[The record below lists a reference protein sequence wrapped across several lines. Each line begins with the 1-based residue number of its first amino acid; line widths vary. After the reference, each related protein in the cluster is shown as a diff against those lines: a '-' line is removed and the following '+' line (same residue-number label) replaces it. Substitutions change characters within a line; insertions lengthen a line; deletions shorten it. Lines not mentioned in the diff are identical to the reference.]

1 MAEVRALTPED
12 MELVKRLINPKA
24 ASDAQAA
31 YYALE
36 HPRERVTLY
45 GYFPQNNVLSGFIA
59 IARTGFDLFRP
70 LITPFTGTDE
80 SLITL
85 IKASILP
92 NRPHLMYLPIEQ
104 ETLLDGQFTVEK
116 LQLSSLLR
124 LDPRGFEPI
133 LNILVVEDKNSEG
146 WPRFEIK
153 AKGGG
158 FAASGLNWKSKYAAE
173 IYVECDEEGRRRGFT
188 RSVLSA
194 LIDRM
199 LGENLLVLFRVSDD
213 DYGSFEDAFDLG
225 FVPTGVRSVLTQ
237 LVVEDPPPTS

>member
-1 MAEVRALTPED
+1 MADVRELSSED
-12 MELVKRLINPKA
+12 RQLIKRLINPRV

-36 HPRERVTLY
+36 HPRERAALY
-45 GYFPQNNVLSGFIA
+45 GYFPRNNVLSGFIA

-70 LITPFTGTDE
+70 LITPFTGTNE
-80 SLITL
+80 SLIRL
-85 IKASILP
+85 IEAAIPP

-104 ETLLDGQFTVEK
+104 ETLLDDHFEVEK
-116 LQLSSLLR
+116 LNLSSLLR
-124 LDPRGFEPI
+124 LDPRGFDPI
-133 LNILVVEDKNSEG
+133 LNILVVEHKNSEG

-158 FAASGLNWKSKYAAE
+158 FAAAGLNWKSKHAAE

-194 LIDRM
+194 LIDRL
-199 LGENLLVLFRVSDD
+199 LGDKRLVLFRVSDD

-237 LVVEDPPPTS
+237 IVVPDEPSAN

>member
-1 MAEVRALTPED
+1 MADVRELSSED
-12 MELVKRLINPKA
+12 RQLIKRLINPRV

-36 HPRERVTLY
+36 HPGERAVLY
-45 GYFPQNNVLSGFIA
+45 GYFPRNNVLSGFIA

-70 LITPFTGTDE
+70 LITPFTGTNE
-80 SLITL
+80 SLIRL
-85 IKASILP
+85 IEAAIPP

-104 ETLLDGQFTVEK
+104 ETLLDDHFEVEK
-116 LQLSSLLR
+116 LNLSSLLR
-124 LDPRGFEPI
+124 LDPRGFDPI
-133 LNILVVEDKNSEG
+133 LNILVVEHKNPEG

-158 FAASGLNWKSKYAAE
+158 FAAAGLNWKSKQAAE

-194 LIDRM
+194 LIDRL
-199 LGENLLVLFRVSDD
+199 LGEKRLVLFRVSDD

-237 LVVEDPPPTS
+237 IVVSDEPSAN